1 MLSSAT
7 HGKIT
12 KISDHLESVTMIW
25 FYVTQ
30 HLRIIF
36 LNIFIN
42 WHFELRLHHSIE
54 NDIKT
59 LKYFLESQQLLSIYE
74 ILATKSSKTLECVRK
89 LSKSSKFGSKI
100 AKNIVQVNLWCKNN
114 NVTIITLWKYYYMI
128 IFRRS
133 AIKYVCII

>member
-1 MLSSAT
+1 MLSCAT
-7 HGKIT
+7 YYFMTI
-12 KISDHLESVTMIW
+12 IFNHLESVTLTW
-25 FYVTQ
+25 FCITQ

-59 LKYFLESQQLLSIYE
+59 LKFFLESQQLLSIYE
-74 ILATKSSKTLECVRK
+74 ISATKSSKTLECVRK

-100 AKNIVQVNLWCKNN
+100 TKNIVQVNLWCKNN
-114 NVTIITLWKYYYMI
+114 NETIITLSKYYYMI

-133 AIKYVCII
+133 AMKYVCII